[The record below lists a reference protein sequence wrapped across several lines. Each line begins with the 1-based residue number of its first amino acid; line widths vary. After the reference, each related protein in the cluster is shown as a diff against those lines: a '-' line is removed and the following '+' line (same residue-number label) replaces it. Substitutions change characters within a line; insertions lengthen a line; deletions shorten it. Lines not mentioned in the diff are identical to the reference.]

1 MNVIEAING
10 RHSCRK
16 FCMNQK
22 IAKESISSILESGMQ
37 APSGKNIQPWK
48 FTVVDNSK
56 LISEIGALCTY
67 SKFICN
73 ASCLIFVYLDTAVS
87 YDYKKDAMAIGACIQ
102 NMLLAAHEQNL
113 GSCWIGEILDRE
125 EIGAKLGIPSE
136 RELMAV
142 LAIGTENTVM
152 TSRMKK
158 TERLKLEQKVD
169 FWYSN

>member
-1 MNVIEAING
+1 MNVIEAITG

-16 FCMNQK
+16 FCINQK

-37 APSGKNIQPWK
+37 APSGKNLQPWK

-87 YDYKKDAMAIGACIQ
+87 YDYKKDWGVYTKHTPC
-102 NMLLAAHEQNL
+102 
-113 GSCWIGEILDRE
+113 STR
-125 EIGAKLGIPSE
+125 
-136 RELMAV
+136 
-142 LAIGTENTVM
+142 TEF
-152 TSRMKK
+152 R
-158 TERLKLEQKVD
+158 
-169 FWYSN
+169 